1 MDAGSRISSATRFNL
16 TRSRS
21 GKPFTQKDVK
31 NAGRSGEVYEN
42 KGQHDKV
49 PEKNS
54 DFVSEITKVARNFA
68 TFARNFAGFVHRGRE
83 FLDFL
88 PGFGELLQCRKPP
101 RR

>member
-1 MDAGSRISSATRFNL
+1 MSTRTSPTALFKL

-21 GKPFTQKDVK
+21 GKPFIQRDVK
-31 NAGRSGEVYEN
+31 NAGRSEEVYEN

-49 PEKNS
+49 PENNS

-68 TFARNFAGFVHRGRE
+68 AFARNFAGFVHRGRE
-83 FLDFL
+83 FLHFL